1 MKNLV
6 NCLVKHLA
14 ELVMVGGAAA
24 VAVGAGMLSLP
35 AGLIVGGGLA
45 VAGAVLSLWG
55 AGEEK

>member
-6 NCLVKHLA
+6 NCLVKHLN
-14 ELVMVGGAAA
+14 ELVMLAGAAA
-24 VAVGAGMLSLP
+24 VAVGAGMIYLP
-35 AGLIVGGGLA
+35 AGLITGGGLA

>member
-14 ELVMVGGAAA
+14 ELVMVAGAAA